1 MLDRFNRLC
10 GWVAGAPCAA
20 EATRGF
26 RSGASAKRTAP
37 AIAAWFCTQ
46 PAQRLHWQRLTPVN
60 QEQELMSKKKQE
72 NKKKDRQRRVA
83 QKKHAEAEK
92 RAQLTNTAESPKALP
107 KTNLFTGS
115 VSGPKT
121 QSPAKTQRPFNHRRT
136 GGG

>member
-10 GWVAGAPCAA
+10 GWVAGAPRAA
-20 EATRGF
+20 EAPE
-26 RSGASAKRTAP
+26 SGASANRTAP
-37 AIAAWFCTQ
+37 AIAAWFCAQ

-72 NKKKDRQRRVA
+72 NKKKDRERRVA

-92 RAQLTNTAESPKALP
+92 RAELTNTAESPKALP